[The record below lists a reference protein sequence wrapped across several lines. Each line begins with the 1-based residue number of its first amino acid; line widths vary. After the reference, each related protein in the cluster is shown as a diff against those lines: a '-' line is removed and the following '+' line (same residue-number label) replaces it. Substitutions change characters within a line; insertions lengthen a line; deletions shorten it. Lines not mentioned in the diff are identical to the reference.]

1 MITHVTH
8 LVVLLLS
15 SSTGRNPT
23 ESQPLP
29 SVDDIKE
36 IAECM
41 LHEDAIWVARDEIAC
56 LDDMSLDGDL
66 PDNISDN
73 GDDREKGMFPES

>member
-8 LVVLLLS
+8 LVGLLHS

-23 ESQPLP
+23 ETQPVA

-36 IAECM
+36 IADF
-41 LHEDAIWVARDEIAC
+41 LDYEDAIMMARDEITC

-66 PDNISDN
+66 PDDISDN
-73 GDDREKGMFPES
+73 GDDREKGLFPES